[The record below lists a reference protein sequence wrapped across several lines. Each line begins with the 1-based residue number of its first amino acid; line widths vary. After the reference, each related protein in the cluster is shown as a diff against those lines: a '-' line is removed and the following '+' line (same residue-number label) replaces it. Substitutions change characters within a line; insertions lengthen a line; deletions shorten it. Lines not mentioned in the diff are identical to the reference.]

1 MASYDLLIVE
11 DDPALREALEDTLSL
26 AGYQII
32 HASDGTEALAKLEK
46 HTVKLVISDIKMSPM
61 DGQAL
66 LEKIKADYANLPV
79 LLMTAYGTIEQA
91 VKAIQAGASD
101 YLVKPFAADV
111 LIEHVRR
118 YLALSTHIQPD
129 AVESPAMS
137 RVYRL
142 AARVA
147 ETDATVLILG
157 ESGTGKEVIA
167 RHLHQISPR
176 RQGPFVAI
184 NCAAIP
190 DQMLEAELFGFEKGA
205 FTGASQTTPGK
216 FEMAQGGTLL
226 LDEISEM
233 NPALQAKLLRV
244 IQEREVERLG
254 GRKTYGL
261 DVRILAASNRNLK
274 EEVAAGNFREDL
286 YYRINVFPLTLPPL
300 RKRREDIPALTKVL
314 MERHG
319 RGKNLPQLTGPA
331 EKKLLA
337 YHWPGN
343 VRELENVIQRALIL
357 CREGKITPGDLL
369 FDEEESQPA
378 SPLEIDE
385 ISSNP
390 PARLEEGVRSAEEKI
405 ILKTLMEENG
415 SRQSTAKRLGISPRT
430 LRYKIAKMREAGIAV
445 PG

>member
-1 MASYDLLIVE
+1 MAAYDILIVE

-26 AGYQII
+26 AGYQLI
-32 HASDGTEALAKLEK
+32 HASDGTQALARLES

-61 DGQAL
+61 DGVAL
-66 LEKIKADYANLPV
+66 LKKIKADYPHLPV

-91 VKAIQAGASD
+91 VKAIQAGACD
-101 YLVKPFAADV
+101 YLAKPFAADLLV
-111 LIEHVRR
+111 DQVKR
-118 YLALSTHIQPD
+118 YLALSTQVRPD
-129 AVESPAMS
+129 VVESPAM
-137 RVYRL
+137 RQVYQL

-167 RHLHQISPR
+167 RHLHQLSPR

-190 DQMLEAELFGFEKGA
+190 DQMLEAELFGYEKGA

-254 GRKTYGL
+254 GRKTYAL
-261 DVRILAASNRNLK
+261 DVRILATSNRNLK

-286 YYRINVFPLTLPPL
+286 YYRINVFPLNLPPL
-300 RKRREDIPALTKVL
+300 RKRREDIPVLAKVL
-314 MERHG
+314 LERHG
-319 RGKNLPQLTGPA
+319 RGKNLPQLTDA
-331 EKKLLA
+331 ALKKLLA

-357 CREGKITPGDLL
+357 CREGRITPSDLL
-369 FDEEESQPA
+369 FDEEETQVDCLP
-378 SPLEIDE
+378 EIDE
-385 ISSNP
+385 KPSKM
-390 PARLEEGVRSAEEKI
+390 PARLEEGVRSVEERI
-405 ILKTLMEENG
+405 ILTTLKEENG

>member
-1 MASYDLLIVE
+1 MAAYDILIVE

-26 AGYQII
+26 AGYQLI
-32 HASDGTEALAKLEK
+32 HASDGTQALARLES

-61 DGQAL
+61 DGVAL
-66 LEKIKADYANLPV
+66 LKKIKADYPHLPV

-91 VKAIQAGASD
+91 VKAIQAGACD
-101 YLVKPFAADV
+101 YLAKPFAADLLV
-111 LIEHVRR
+111 DQVKR
-118 YLALSTHIQPD
+118 YLALSTQVRPD
-129 AVESPAMS
+129 VVESPAM
-137 RVYRL
+137 RQVYQL

-167 RHLHQISPR
+167 RHLHQLSPR

-190 DQMLEAELFGFEKGA
+190 DQMLEAELFGYEKGA

-254 GRKTYGL
+254 GRKTYAL
-261 DVRILAASNRNLK
+261 DVRILATSNRNLK

-286 YYRINVFPLTLPPL
+286 YYRINVFPLNLPPL
-300 RKRREDIPALTKVL
+300 RKHREDIPALAKVL
-314 MERHG
+314 LERHG
-319 RGKNLPQLTGPA
+319 RGKNLPQLTDA
-331 EKKLLA
+331 ALKKLLA

-357 CREGKITPGDLL
+357 CREGRITPSDLL
-369 FDEEESQPA
+369 FDEEETQVDCLP
-378 SPLEIDE
+378 EIDE
-385 ISSNP
+385 KPSKM
-390 PARLEEGVRSAEEKI
+390 PARLEEGVRSVEERI
-405 ILKTLMEENG
+405 ILTTLKEENG